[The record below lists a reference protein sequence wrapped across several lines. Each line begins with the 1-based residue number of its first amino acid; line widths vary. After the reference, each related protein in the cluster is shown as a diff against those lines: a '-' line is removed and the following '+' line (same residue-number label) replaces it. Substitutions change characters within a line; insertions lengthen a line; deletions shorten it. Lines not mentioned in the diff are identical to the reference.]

1 MSTLR
6 TFLGGWY
13 IDTVIGG
20 QKFAVLLPNNV
31 VRTHLADL
39 TPPPGQT
46 PLYVCV
52 TNTPVF
58 RLAGQAWNVPGTS
71 VYSVATGWEL
81 DPRIAHGNFGC
92 IFDLTGT
99 LRIIQPAAN
108 QTSQG
113 YRYVHADGTPEGHLV
128 LGDET
133 QLLNGV
139 SAFTDLSA
147 AQDGSLLVGQG
158 HDAGGVVVFIE
169 GTLRLL
175 QAGECYDVRAYL
187 DGQQVTISFYDVKPD
202 GLTAYIWDGTLDELR
217 ALPAMVEAPV
227 QPPKIAVGSYNAR
240 VKAGEPWHL
249 AFANDGDGTRFLVTK
264 DAEDRLWVEAQNAAG
279 SDHTGKVRQLTVEGP
294 TPPEPPPMPTLERF
308 WYQPNVGSRDL
319 LAVDMASLAHVQ
331 VVVLPVQCVLTD
343 QPGGQVGEN
352 TYPNLAAAGFF
363 RALKES
369 GIALVIEAGALKE
382 FDCTGASSRAQ
393 IQAAVDRVADAGG
406 AIAAFSMDEPL
417 TGNTIPNAEGR
428 ACNLPL
434 PVCVDVMVAY
444 IQQVHALGILCG
456 WLEAFPRIP
465 FDQLKEC
472 LRLLNA
478 RGALPDYMHADIE
491 WPATTDAKA
500 ATFTHAMQ
508 QECAKYGVTYGA
520 FINSQK
526 DPCAT
531 DQVHDAA
538 VMQLAPKI
546 HAIVPD
552 VAHVCVASWVRRVKD
567 GPQDVPNNLGQF
579 GLIDTF
585 EKARTLFQPTIP
597 VDQPPPVETFPMDY
611 KLVDYVIGIKAL
623 KPSAAGGRVT
633 AILPDDR
640 VASMQPDGSFGTRA
654 AGTDAAYEQAIE
666 RDKLLLYEPIPG
678 KRYAA
683 GYRVV
688 A

>member
-1 MSTLR
+1 MSTTR
-6 TFLGGWY
+6 TINGGWY
-13 IDTVIGG
+13 SHVLTTGE
-20 QKFAVLLPNNV
+20 FASLVADGIE
-31 VRTHLADL
+31 THLGKIPQPVNDA
-39 TPPPGQT
+39 GQPDG
-46 PLYVCV
+46 PLFLDITAVGG
-52 TNTPVF
+52 F
-58 RLAGQAWNVPGTS
+58 HLAGKGANSFITHERVPDGTW
-71 VYSVATGWEL
+71 VRHPDACGNYSVMYDLAGVLHISDCSIGTQGW
-81 DPRIAHGNFGC
+81 RSIAP
-92 IFDLTGT
+92 DGT
-99 LRIIQPAAN
+99 LVTGDHSILL
-108 QTSQG
+108 
-113 YRYVHADGTPEGHLV
+113 DGINE
-128 LGDET
+128 
-133 QLLNGV
+133 
-139 SAFTDLSA
+139 FTDLG
-147 AQDGSLLVGQG
+147 DDILIGQG
-158 HDAGGVVVFIE
+158 NATGGVVVRID
-169 GTLRLL
+169 GIKRQLA
-175 QAGECYDVRAYL
+175 AGACYDIKARRSGDTVA
-187 DGQQVTISFYDVKPD
+187 ISFYDVAPD
-202 GLTAYIWDGTLDELR
+202 GLSAHLWWGSLDDLR
-217 ALPAMVEAPV
+217 ALALAPPPPPPPPPPPV
-227 QPPKIAVGSYNAR
+227 LQPPAITVLGYGHTLRS
-240 VKAGEPWHL
+240 GDPWEVSFL
-249 AFANDGDGTRFLVTK
+249 ANGTRFIVRK
-264 DAEDRLWVEAQNAAG
+264 DGLDRLWISAQNDAG
-279 SDHTGKVRQLTVEGP
+279 SDHTGNVRQLTVEGP

-319 LAVDMASLAHVQ
+319 LAVDIASLAHVQ

-343 QPGGQVGEN
+343 EPGGQVGDN

-363 RALKES
+363 RKLKES

-382 FDCTGASSRAQ
+382 FDCTGAFSRAQ
-393 IQAAVDRVADAGG
+393 IQTAVDRVTAAGG

-417 TGNTIPNAEGR
+417 TGNTIPNAQGR
-428 ACNLPL
+428 ACDLPL

-491 WPATTDAKA
+491 WPATTDTKA

-531 DQVHDAA
+531 DQVHDSAL
-538 VMQLAPKI
+538 MQLAPKI
-546 HAIVPD
+546 HTIVPD
-552 VAHVCVASWVRRVKD
+552 VAHVHVASWVRRVKD
-567 GPQDVPNNLGQF
+567 GPQDVPNNLGPF

-585 EKARTLFQPTIP
+585 EKVRTLFQPTIP
-597 VDQPPPVETFPMDY
+597 VDQPPPVETFLMDY

-640 VASMQPDGSFGTRA
+640 VASMQPDGSFGTRD
-654 AGTDAAYEQAIE
+654 AGMDAAYEQAIE